1 MNASSVARALAF
13 VIALGFT
20 VLQVSG
26 LMGRGE
32 DSLRAVVKQAQ
43 ADSMRQLVALSRAG
57 LPQ

>member
-20 VLQVSG
+20 VLLVSG

-43 ADSMRQLVALSRAG
+43 GS
-57 LPQ
+57 

>member
-1 MNASSVARALAF
+1 MNASSFARALAF

-20 VLQVSG
+20 ALLVSG

-32 DSLRAVVKQAQ
+32 HSLRAVVKQAQ
-43 ADSMRQLVALSRAG
+43 AESMQQLVALSRAG